1 MIVWR
6 PGLPDDVRRRSVL
19 TIGYQG
25 DPPARR
31 PRTGPNLLPT
41 QRFKVIDDFG
51 RPDRCGEQS
60 ISLHPSSSSDRR
72 RINRE
77 TELAASFIRDS
88 LNASRVIPHRDTH
101 VRTRE

>member
-6 PGLPDDVRRRSVL
+6 TGLPDDARRRSVL
-19 TIGYQG
+19 TAGYQG

-60 ISLHPSSSSDRR
+60 ISLHPSPSSDRT

-77 TELAASFIRDS
+77 TELAASS